1 MARKAPASKPPKF
14 VEDPAAQKAD
24 KLKAIEQI
32 GAAVRR
38 LEIQEGNEREELRTT
53 RKSLKEMR
61 EALSNA
67 IHGIPQGELFA
78 QASKE
83 MSGDE

>member
-14 VEDPAAQKAD
+14 VDDPVAQD
-24 KLKAIEQI
+24 RDRLKRLKEVAEHQRGIESQI
-32 GAAVRR
+32 GT
-38 LEIQEGNEREELRTT
+38 LKEEL
-53 RKSLKEMR
+53 KSLREQKKEADR
-61 EALSNA
+61 ELYNLAANV
-67 IHGIPQGELFA
+67 PQGELFA